1 MKRWF
6 WIVDALV
13 VIAFVV
19 VGREDHGFTS
29 DVWDY
34 LRVASPFLLGLG
46 VTILALRGRIDPM
59 KWRAGIILALGT
71 VLVGMLLRRWVWD
84 DGTARAFIMV
94 TTGFMVAAM
103 VGWRIIASGI
113 RRMVTS
119 RSVPAT

>member
-1 MKRWF
+1 
-6 WIVDALV
+6 
-13 VIAFVV
+13 
-19 VGREDHGFTS
+19 
-29 DVWDY
+29 
-34 LRVASPFLLGLG
+34 
-46 VTILALRGRIDPM
+46 M

>member
-29 DVWDY
+29 DGWDY

-46 VTILALRGRIDPM
+46 VTILALRGRIDPT

-84 DGTARAFIMV
+84 DGTARTFIMV

-103 VGWRIIASGI
+103 IGWRIIASGI
-113 RRMVTS
+113 RRIVAS
-119 RSVPAT
+119 RSVSAT

>member
-29 DVWDY
+29 NGWDY
-34 LRVASPFLLGLG
+34 LRVASPFLVGLG
-46 VTILALRGRIDPM
+46 VSILALGGRIDPM
-59 KWRAGIILALGT
+59 KWRSGIILALGT
-71 VLVGMLLRRWVWD
+71 VLIGMLLRRWVWD
-84 DGTARAFIMV
+84 DGTATTFIMV
-94 TTGFMVAAM
+94 TTGFLVAGM
-103 VGWRIIASGI
+103 LGWRIIASGI
-113 RRMVTS
+113 RRIVAS